1 LDKNITVIIAIP
13 STTENRVPMAKTL
26 YLMRHAQSVEKQAGQ
41 SDLDRELTPV
51 GEKET
56 FRMGAYLHREKINP
70 DVIYTSSAVRAH
82 ATAKLLSDVIRFDV
96 ERIIP
101 DEELAQAS
109 VRTFLEFITQLDDAY
124 TSVMCI
130 GHNPVISYVAEYLTG
145 AEIGTLPTAG
155 LVAMKLRVDSWQ
167 KADKACADV
176 IFTTSPAAIEGEQ
189 E

>member
-1 LDKNITVIIAIP
+1 
-13 STTENRVPMAKTL
+13 MAKTL

-41 SDLDRELTPV
+41 SDLERELTPT
-51 GEKET
+51 GTKET
-56 FRMGAYLHREKINP
+56 FRIGAYLHREKINP

-82 ATAKLLSDVIRFDV
+82 ATAKLLSDVIKFDV

-109 VRTFLEFITQLDDAY
+109 VRTFLEFITRLDDAY
-124 TSVMCI
+124 TSVMCV

-155 LVAMKLRVDSWQ
+155 LVAMKVRVDAWREV
-167 KADKACADV
+167 DKSCGDV
-176 IFTTSPAAIEGEQ
+176 LFTTSPAVIEGEQ
-189 E
+189 Q

>member
-1 LDKNITVIIAIP
+1 
-13 STTENRVPMAKTL
+13 MAKLL

-41 SDLDRELTPV
+41 PDLERELTPT
-51 GEKET
+51 GAKET
-56 FRMGAYLHREKINP
+56 FRIGAYLHREKINP

-82 ATAKLLSDVIRFDV
+82 ATAKLLSDVIKFDI

-109 VRTFLEFITQLDDAY
+109 VRTFLEFITKLDDAY
-124 TSVMCI
+124 SEVMCI
-130 GHNPVISYVAEYLTG
+130 GHNPVVSYVAEYLTG

-155 LVAMKLRVDSWQ
+155 LVAMKLRVDSWHA
-167 KADKACADV
+167 ADKGSADV
-176 IFTTSPAAIEGEQ
+176 VFTTSPAVIEGEQ